1 MLLQGV
7 QLSQLHQITQ
17 IQIGRCSGDNCTP
30 YNCTPY
36 NCTPYNSSLRN
47 STP

>member
-1 MLLQGV
+1 MQLQGV

-17 IQIGRCSGDNCTP
+17 IQIGRCSCVNSSS
-30 YNCTPY
+30 
-36 NCTPYNSSLRN
+36 YNSSLRN